1 MDLLKI
7 NVNDFTEKKNGL
19 TYLSWA
25 HAWAKVLEIDP
36 QATWEWVDS
45 REFPDQTLMVKT
57 AVKIK
62 DHEKSCWLP
71 VMDHRNKPIPSP
83 NAFAI
88 NTAIMRCMTKAISMH
103 GLGLYIYAGEDLPMS
118 EEQQGSK
125 PEKIGGLYQP
135 ELDDIAAYMVECHQ
149 SGKDLDAINA
159 WYADG
164 TFSQDAGDKQ
174 EEQKYVWG
182 ALKEYSKLRSAIRA
196 NKPEGY

>member
-7 NVNDFTEKKNGL
+7 NVNDFAEKKNGL

-57 AVKIK
+57 TVKIK

-118 EEQQGSK
+118 EEQQD
-125 PEKIGGLYQP
+125 E
-135 ELDDIAAYMVECHQ
+135 
-149 SGKDLDAINA
+149 
-159 WYADG
+159 
-164 TFSQDAGDKQ
+164 
-174 EEQKYVWG
+174 EEQN
-182 ALKEYSKLRSAIRA
+182 ESKKKVKHFNREVNQSTASADIVRRI
-196 NKPEGY
+196 KLSLIHI